1 MDGVSHP
8 SGVLEFGR
16 YRLDR
21 HRREFFADGRPVELG
36 GRAFDTLVALVDGRG
51 TVLSKDRLLRRVWP
65 DRVVEE
71 NNLEIQISTLRK
83 VLGADRHLIRTV
95 VGRGYQFTGDIRG
108 PGPAVVG
115 ASVPIQATNLPA
127 PVSELIGREA
137 EIRDVLRLVTA
148 HRLVTLTGAGGI
160 GKTRLGL
167 EIARQL
173 LPTFPDGVS
182 LTDLAPVSDGALV
195 PVTAAAALNLTLVAA
210 AVSPEGIASAI
221 STKRLLLVLDNCEH
235 LVDPS
240 ARMVQA
246 LLRGSPGVSLLVTSR
261 EPLRVE
267 GEYIYRV
274 PPLAM
279 PPEGTDMDED
289 VFRYDAVRLFLTR
302 ARAAEPRFTPDA
314 PIAPALAAISRRLDG
329 IPLAIELAAACVP
342 SFGVEGIAARLD
354 DRFTLLTRGNR
365 TALPRHQTLRATLDW
380 SCELL
385 SEHERV
391 VLRRL
396 AVFAGA
402 FALEAASAVAASGGD
417 VSAGGVEHALAGL
430 VTRSLVSAN
439 VSGAVPYYRLLETTR
454 AYALERLRESG
465 EFGALARRHAEYQC
479 TLCERTELEWGTR
492 PPVDWLAVYGHQ
504 IDNVRLAL
512 DWAFSPSGDAGIGMT
527 LAVAAVPLW
536 LHLSLVT
543 ECRARVEQAIAH
555 LGPQVPSDPRRDMR
569 LFLALG
575 HTFLH
580 SRDIGSPDMNVALT
594 KALELAENVDDTEYR
609 LGAMFGL
616 YAYRL
621 NTGDYRGALAL
632 AETFRTVAAKTA
644 DPSDVL
650 VGGRLIGVALHILGD
665 HPAARRHV
673 EPLVG
678 ADFTTTRR
686 SHIIRYQFD
695 QRVMT
700 HCYYARILWLQ
711 GFADQAMHIA
721 DSIVDYAQTKDHLL
735 SLLYARISGAAIAL
749 CAGDLATAE
758 RDVRLA
764 FDLAAKHRLET
775 WNAWAQCFGGVL
787 VIRRGDSREGSR
799 LLRAALEGL
808 PEPAFHHHLSLLL
821 AELAA
826 GLGGAGQITE
836 GLGAI
841 DKALARAERTEER
854 WFFAEVLRRKGELLL
869 LQGAPDAEEWFGQAV
884 AWARRQGAL
893 SLELRSA
900 TSLAR
905 LHQRGGR
912 TTQARKVLTP
922 VYRRFT
928 EGFGTADLMTAKAVL
943 DTLR

>member
-1 MDGVSHP
+1 MDGVSDP
-8 SGVLEFGR
+8 SAVLEFGR

-21 HRREFFADGRPVELG
+21 HRREFIADGRPVELG
-36 GRAFDTLVALVDGRG
+36 GRAFDTLLALVDGRG
-51 TVLSKDRLLRRVWP
+51 TVLSKDELLRRIWP
-65 DRVVEE
+65 DRIVEE
-71 NNLEIQISTLRK
+71 NNLEIQISALRK

-95 VGRGYQFTGDIRG
+95 FGRGYQFTGDLRG
-108 PGPAVVG
+108 PGTAVLG
-115 ASVPIQATNLPA
+115 ASAPIQATNLPA

-137 EIRDVLRLVTA
+137 EIRDVLSLVTA

-160 GKTRLGL
+160 GKTRLAL
-167 EIARQL
+167 EAARQL
-173 LPTFPDGVS
+173 VPAFPDGVF
-182 LTDLAPVSDGALV
+182 LADLAPVSDGALV

-221 STKRLLLVLDNCEH
+221 SAKRLLLVLDNCEH

-240 ARMVQA
+240 ARMAQA
-246 LLRGSPGVSLLVTSR
+246 LLRASPGVSLLVTSR

-267 GEYIYRV
+267 GEYVYRV

-279 PPEGTDMDED
+279 PPEDAGMEEN
-289 VFRYDAVRLFLTR
+289 VFRYDAVRLFVTR

-314 PIAPALAAISRRLDG
+314 RIAPSVAAISRRLDG
-329 IPLAIELAAACVP
+329 MPLAIELAAACVP
-342 SFGVEGIAARLD
+342 SFGVDGIAARLD
-354 DRFTLLTRGNR
+354 DRFTLLTSGNR
-365 TALPRHQTLRATLDW
+365 TALPRHQTLHATLDW

-396 AVFAGA
+396 AVFAGT
-402 FALEAASAVAASGGD
+402 FAPEAARAVAASGD

-439 VSGAVPYYRLLETTR
+439 VSGAVPSYRLLETTR

-479 TLCERTELEWGTR
+479 RLCERTELEWGTS
-492 PPVDWLAVYGHQ
+492 PPVDWLAAYGHQ

-621 NTGDYRGALAL
+621 NTGEYRGALAL

-644 DPSDVL
+644 DPSDAL

-665 HPAARRHV
+665 QPAARRHI
-673 EPLVG
+673 EPLLG
-678 ADFTTTRR
+678 ADFATTRR

-711 GFADQAMHIA
+711 GFADQAMQIA
-721 DSIVDYAQTKDHLL
+721 DSIVDYARTKGHLL

-749 CAGDLATAE
+749 CAGDLETAE
-758 RDVRLA
+758 RHVRLA

-821 AELAA
+821 AELAE
-826 GLGGAGQITE
+826 GLGGAGQIAE
-836 GLGAI
+836 GLVAI

-854 WFFAEVLRRKGELLL
+854 WFFSEVLRKKGELLL
-869 LQGAPDAEEWFGQAV
+869 LQGAPGAEEWFGQAFD
-884 AWARRQGAL
+884 WARRQGAL

-912 TTQARKVLTP
+912 TTQARTVLAP

-928 EGFGTADLMTAKAVL
+928 EGFGTADLVTAKTLL

>member
-1 MDGVSHP
+1 M
-8 SGVLEFGR
+8 
-16 YRLDR
+16 
-21 HRREFFADGRPVELG
+21 
-36 GRAFDTLVALVDGRG
+36 
-51 TVLSKDRLLRRVWP
+51 VLSSWADASTSLGPRRRSRNGPQQGTSLLHRIWP

-95 VGRGYQFTGDIRG
+95 FGRGYQFTGDVRG
-108 PGPAVVG
+108 PGTPVVG
-115 ASVPIQATNLPA
+115 APVPIQATNLPA
-127 PVSELIGREA
+127 PVSELIGRET
-137 EIRDVLRLVTA
+137 EIRDVLSLVTT

-160 GKTRLGL
+160 GKTRLGS

-173 LPTFPDGVS
+173 LPTFPDGVF
-182 LTDLAPVSDGALV
+182 LADLAPVSDGALV
-195 PVTAAAALNLTLVAA
+195 PAAAAAALNLTLAAA

-221 STKRLLLVLDNCEH
+221 SAKRLLLVLDNCEH

-240 ARMVQA
+240 ARMAQA
-246 LLRGSPGVSLLVTSR
+246 LLRASPSVSLLVTSR

-267 GEYIYRV
+267 GEYVYRV
-274 PPLAM
+274 PSLAM
-279 PPEGTDMDED
+279 PPEGADMEED
-289 VFRYDAVRLFLTR
+289 VFRYDAVRLFVTR
-302 ARAAEPRFTPDA
+302 AHAAEPRFTPDA
-314 PIAPALAAISRRLDG
+314 RIAPAVVAISRRLDG
-329 IPLAIELAAACVP
+329 MPLAIELAAACVP
-342 SFGVEGIAARLD
+342 SFGVDGIAARLD
-354 DRFTLLTRGNR
+354 DRFTLLTSGNR

-396 AVFAGA
+396 AVFAGT
-402 FALEAASAVAASGGD
+402 FALDAASAVAASGD
-417 VSAGGVEHALAGL
+417 VSVADVERALAGL

-439 VSGAVPYYRLLETTR
+439 VSGAVPSYRLLETTR
-454 AYALERLRESG
+454 AYALERLHESG
-465 EFGALARRHAEYQC
+465 EFGALARRHAAYLC
-479 TLCERTELEWGTR
+479 SLCERTELEWGAS

-504 IDNVRLAL
+504 IDNVRVAL
-512 DWAFSPSGDAGIGMT
+512 DWAFSPSGDAGMGMT

-555 LGPQVPSDPRRDMR
+555 LGPQVPSDPRRDMQ

-575 HTFLH
+575 HTFLN

-609 LGAMFGL
+609 LGAIFGL

-632 AETFRTVAAKTA
+632 AETFRTVAAKTT
-644 DPSDVL
+644 DPSDAL
-650 VGGRLIGVALHILGD
+650 VGSRLIGVALHILGD
-665 HPAARRHV
+665 QPAARRHI

-678 ADFTTTRR
+678 ADLTTTRR

-695 QRVMT
+695 QRVT
-700 HCYYARILWLQ
+700 SHCYNTRILWLQ

-721 DSIVDYAQTKDHLL
+721 NSIVDYARTKDHLL
-735 SLLYARISGAAIAL
+735 SLLYALVSGASIAL
-749 CAGDLATAE
+749 CAGDLATA
-758 RDVRLA
+758 DHHVRLA
-764 FDLAAKHRLET
+764 FDFAAKHRLET
-775 WNAWAQCFGGVL
+775 WNAWAQCFAGVL
-787 VIRRGDSREGSR
+787 VIRRGDSRAGSR

-808 PEPAFHHHLSLLL
+808 PEPVFHHYMSLLL
-821 AELAA
+821 AELAE
-826 GLGGAGQITE
+826 GLGGAGQIAE
-836 GLGAI
+836 GLVVI

-854 WFFAEVLRRKGELLL
+854 WFFSELLRKKGDLLL
-869 LQGAPDAEEWFGQAV
+869 LQGAPGAEEWFGQGFD
-884 AWARRQGAL
+884 WARRQGAL

-905 LHQRGGR
+905 FHQRGGR
-912 TTQARKVLTP
+912 TTQARKVLAL
-922 VYRRFT
+922 VYQRFT
-928 EGFGTADLMTAKAVL
+928 EGFGTADLMTAKALL

>member
-8 SGVLEFGR
+8 SALLEFGR

-21 HRREFFADGRPVELG
+21 HRREFIADGRPVELG
-36 GRAFDTLVALVDGRG
+36 GRAFDTLLALVDGHG
-51 TVLSKDRLLRRVWP
+51 TVLSKDELLRRIWP
-65 DRVVEE
+65 DRVVAE

-95 VGRGYQFTGDIRG
+95 FGRGYQFTGDIRG
-108 PGPAVVG
+108 PGTAVVG
-115 ASVPIQATNLPA
+115 APVPIQATNLPA

-137 EIRDVLRLVTA
+137 GIRDVLSLVTA

-173 LPTFPDGVS
+173 LPTFPDGVF
-182 LTDLAPVSDGALV
+182 LADLAPVSDGALV

-210 AVSPEGIASAI
+210 AVSPEGIASAV
-221 STKRLLLVLDNCEH
+221 SAKRLLLVLDNCEH
-235 LVDPS
+235 LVDHS
-240 ARMVQA
+240 ARMAQA

-267 GEYIYRV
+267 GEYVYRV

-279 PPEGTDMDED
+279 PPEDACMEED
-289 VFRYDAVRLFLTR
+289 VFRYDAVRLFVTR

-314 PIAPALAAISRRLDG
+314 RVAPAVAAISRRLDG

-342 SFGVEGIAARLD
+342 SFGVDGIATRLD
-354 DRFTLLTRGNR
+354 DRFTLLTSGSR
-365 TALPRHQTLRATLDW
+365 TVLPRHQTLRATLDW

-396 AVFAGA
+396 AVFAGT
-402 FALEAASAVAASGGD
+402 FALEAASAVAASGD
-417 VSAGGVEHALAGL
+417 VSVDGVEHALAGL

-465 EFGALARRHAEYQC
+465 ELGALARRHAEYQC
-479 TLCERTELEWGTR
+479 TLCERTELEWGTS
-492 PPVDWLAVYGHQ
+492 PPGDWLAVYGHQ

-512 DWAFSPSGDAGIGMT
+512 DWAFSPNGDAGLGMT

-536 LHLSLVT
+536 LHLSLVP

-594 KALELAENVDDTEYR
+594 KALELAEHVDDTEYR

-621 NTGDYRGALAL
+621 NKGDYRGALAL

-644 DPSDVL
+644 DPSDAL
-650 VGGRLIGVALHILGD
+650 VGGRLIGVALYMLGD
-665 HPAARRHV
+665 QPAARQHI

-678 ADFTTTRR
+678 ADFATTRR

-700 HCYYARILWLQ
+700 HCYYTRILWLQ
-711 GFADQAMHIA
+711 GFADQAMQIA
-721 DSIVDYAQTKDHLL
+721 DSIVDYARTKDHLL

-749 CAGDLATAE
+749 CAGDLATA
-758 RDVRLA
+758 DHHVRLA
-764 FDLAAKHRLET
+764 FDLTAKHRLET

-808 PEPAFHHHLSLLL
+808 PGPAFHHLMSLLL
-821 AELAA
+821 AELAE
-826 GLGGAGQITE
+826 GLGGAGQTAE
-836 GLGAI
+836 GLVAI

-854 WFFAEVLRRKGELLL
+854 WFFSELLRKKGELLL
-869 LQGAPDAEEWFGQAV
+869 LQGAPGAEDWFWQAFD
-884 AWARRQGAL
+884 WARRQGAL

-912 TTQARKVLTP
+912 TTQARKVLAP

-928 EGFGTADLMTAKAVL
+928 EGFGTADLMTAKALL

>member
-1 MDGVSHP
+1 MDGASHP

-21 HRREFFADGRPVELG
+21 HRREFLADGRPVELG

-51 TVLSKDRLLRRVWP
+51 TVLSKDWLLRSIWP

-95 VGRGYQFTGDIRG
+95 VGRGYQFTGDVRG
-108 PGPAVVG
+108 PGSAVVG
-115 ASVPIQATNLPA
+115 APVPIRATNLPA

-137 EIRDVLRLVTA
+137 EIREVLSLVTA

-167 EIARQL
+167 EIARRL
-173 LPTFPDGVS
+173 LPTFLDGVY
-182 LTDLAPVSDGALV
+182 LTDLAPISDGALV
-195 PVTAAAALNLTLVAA
+195 SVTAAAALNLTLVAA

-267 GEYIYRV
+267 GEYVYRV

-279 PPEGTDMDED
+279 PPEGTGEDED
-289 VFRYDAVRLFLTR
+289 MFRYDAVRLFLTR
-302 ARAAEPRFTPDA
+302 AQAAEPRFTPGA
-314 PIAPALAAISRRLDG
+314 PIALAVAAISRRLDG

-342 SFGVEGIAARLD
+342 AFGVDGIAARLD
-354 DRFTLLTRGNR
+354 DRFTLLTSGNR

-385 SEHERV
+385 TEHERV

-396 AVFAGA
+396 AVFAGT
-402 FALEAASAVAASGGD
+402 FALEAASTVAAGGE

-439 VSGAVPYYRLLETTR
+439 VSGAVPYFRLLETTR
-454 AYALERLRESG
+454 AYALARLRESG
-465 EFGALARRHAEYQC
+465 EFDALARRHAEYQC
-479 TLCERTELEWGTR
+479 TLCERIGLQWGTSPR
-492 PPVDWLAVYGHQ
+492 VDWLAVYGHQ
-504 IDNVRLAL
+504 LDNVRLAL
-512 DWAFSPSGDAGIGMT
+512 DWALSPSGDAGIGMT

-555 LGPQVPSDPRRDMR
+555 RAPQVPSDPRRDMQ

-575 HTFLH
+575 HTFLN
-580 SRDIGSPDMNVALT
+580 SRDIGSPEMNVALT
-594 KALELAENVDDTEYR
+594 KALELAEDLDDTEYR
-609 LGAMFGL
+609 LAAMFGL
-616 YAYRL
+616 YAYRI

-632 AETFRTVAAKTA
+632 AETFRSVAAKTT
-644 DPSDVL
+644 DPSDAL
-650 VGGRLIGVALHILGD
+650 VGARLIGVALHILGD
-665 HPAARRHV
+665 QPGARRLF

-695 QRVMT
+695 QRVT
-700 HCYYARILWLQ
+700 IHCYYARILWLQ
-711 GFADQAMHIA
+711 GFADQAMQVA
-721 DSIVDYAQTKDHLL
+721 DSIVDYAQTEEHLL
-735 SLLYARISGAAIAL
+735 SLLYALISGAAIAL
-749 CAGDLATAE
+749 CAGNVTTVDHH
-758 RDVRLA
+758 VRLA
-764 FDLAAKHRLET
+764 FDLSAKHGLET
-775 WNAWAQCFGGVL
+775 WNAWAQCFVGVL
-787 VIRRGDSREGSR
+787 VIRRRDSRAGSR
-799 LLRAALEGL
+799 LLRAALEVL
-808 PEPAFHHHLSLLL
+808 PEPVFHHYMSIFL

-826 GLGGAGQITE
+826 GLGGAGQIAD
-836 GLGAI
+836 GLVAI
-841 DKALARAERTEER
+841 DKALSRAERTEER
-854 WFFAEVLRRKGELLL
+854 WFFPELLRTKGELLL
-869 LQGAPDAEEWFGQAV
+869 LQGAPVAEEWLEQAFD
-884 AWARRQGAL
+884 WAGRQGAL
-893 SLELRSA
+893 SLQLRSA
-900 TSLAR
+900 MSLAR
-905 LHQRGGR
+905 LHLRGGR
-912 TTQARKVLTP
+912 ITRARKLLAP

-928 EGFGTADLMTAKAVL
+928 EGFGTADLMTAKALL

>member
-51 TVLSKDRLLRRVWP
+51 TVLSKDGLLRRIWP

-115 ASVPIQATNLPA
+115 PSVPIQATNLPA

-137 EIRDVLRLVTA
+137 EFRDVLSLVTA

-173 LPTFPDGVS
+173 LPTFPDGVC

-267 GEYIYRV
+267 GEYMYRV

-314 PIAPALAAISRRLDG
+314 PIAPAVAAISRRLDG

-354 DRFTLLTRGNR
+354 DRFTLLTSGNR

-396 AVFAGA
+396 AVFAGT
-402 FALEAASAVAASGGD
+402 FALEAASAVAGSGD
-417 VSAGGVEHALAGL
+417 LSAGDVEHALAGL

-439 VSGAVPYYRLLETTR
+439 VSGAVPSYRLLETTR

-465 EFGALARRHAEYQC
+465 EFGALARRHAEYHC

-512 DWAFSPSGDAGIGMT
+512 DWAFSPTGDAGLGMT

-536 LHLSLVT
+536 LHLSLVP

-575 HTFLH
+575 HTFSN

-594 KALELAENVDDTEYR
+594 KALELAETLDDTEYR

-621 NTGDYRGALAL
+621 NTGDYRSALAL

-644 DPSDVL
+644 DPSDAL
-650 VGGRLIGVALHILGD
+650 IGGRLIGVALHILGD
-665 HPAARRHV
+665 QPAARRHI

-678 ADFTTTRR
+678 ADFTTPRR

-695 QRVMT
+695 QRVTT
-700 HCYYARILWLQ
+700 HCYYTRILWLQ
-711 GFADQAMHIA
+711 GFADQAMQIA
-721 DSIVDYAQTKDHLL
+721 DSIVDYARTKDHLL
-735 SLLYARISGAAIAL
+735 SLLYARISGASIAL
-749 CAGDLATAE
+749 YAGDLATA
-758 RDVRLA
+758 DHQVRLA

-775 WNAWAQCFGGVL
+775 WNAWARCFGGVL
-787 VIRRGDSREGSR
+787 VMRRGDSRAGSR

-808 PEPAFHHHLSLLL
+808 PEPVFHHYMSLLL
-821 AELAA
+821 AELAE
-826 GLGGAGQITE
+826 GLGGAGQIAE
-836 GLGAI
+836 GLRAI

-854 WFFAEVLRRKGELLL
+854 WFFSELLRKKGELLL
-869 LQGAPDAEEWFGQAV
+869 LQGAPGAEEWFGQALD
-884 AWARRQGAL
+884 WAGRQGAL

-912 TTQARKVLTP
+912 TAQARKLLAP

-928 EGFGTADLMTAKAVL
+928 EGFGTADLMTAKALL

>member
-1 MDGVSHP
+1 MDGVSDP
-8 SGVLEFGR
+8 SAVLEFGR

-21 HRREFFADGRPVELG
+21 HRREFIAAGRPVELG
-36 GRAFDTLVALVDGRG
+36 SRAFDTLLALVDGRG
-51 TVLSKDRLLRRVWP
+51 TVLSKDELLRRIWP

-71 NNLEIQISTLRK
+71 NNLETQISTLRK

-95 VGRGYQFTGDIRG
+95 FGRGYQFTGDIRG
-108 PGPAVVG
+108 PGTAVVG
-115 ASVPIQATNLPA
+115 APVPIQATNLPA

-137 EIRDVLRLVTA
+137 EIRDVLSLVTA

-173 LPTFPDGVS
+173 LPTFPDGVF
-182 LTDLAPVSDGALV
+182 LADLAPVSDGALV
-195 PVTAAAALNLTLVAA
+195 PATAAAALNLTLAAA

-221 STKRLLLVLDNCEH
+221 TAKRLLLVLDNCEH
-235 LVDPS
+235 LVDAS
-240 ARMVQA
+240 ARMAQA
-246 LLRGSPGVSLLVTSR
+246 LLRASPGVSLLVTSR

-267 GEYIYRV
+267 GEHVYRV
-274 PPLAM
+274 PPLTM
-279 PPEGTDMDED
+279 PPEDADMEDD
-289 VFRYDAVRLFLTR
+289 VFRYDAVRLFVTR
-302 ARAAEPRFTPDA
+302 AQAAEPRFTPDA
-314 PIAPALAAISRRLDG
+314 RIAPAVAAISRRLDG

-342 SFGVEGIAARLD
+342 SFGVDGIAARLD
-354 DRFTLLTRGNR
+354 DRFTLLTSGNR

-396 AVFAGA
+396 AVFAGT
-402 FALEAASAVAASGGD
+402 FALEAASAVVASGD
-417 VSAGGVEHALAGL
+417 VSAADLEHALAGL
-430 VTRSLVSAN
+430 VTRSLVAAS

-454 AYALERLRESG
+454 AYALERLGESG
-465 EFGALARRHAEYQC
+465 EFGAFARRHAEYQC
-479 TLCERTELEWGTR
+479 TLCERTELQWGTS

-504 IDNVRLAL
+504 VDNVRLAL
-512 DWAFSPSGDAGIGMT
+512 DWAFSPSGDAGLGMT

-536 LHLSLVT
+536 MHLSLVT

-580 SRDIGSPDMNVALT
+580 SRDIESPSMNVALT

-644 DPSDVL
+644 DPSDAL

-665 HPAARRHV
+665 QPAARRHI
-673 EPLVG
+673 EPLLG
-678 ADFTTTRR
+678 ADFATTRR

-700 HCYYARILWLQ
+700 HCYYTRILWLQ
-711 GFADQAMHIA
+711 GFADQAVQIA
-721 DSIVDYAQTKDHLL
+721 DGIVDYARTKDHVL
-735 SLLYARISGAAIAL
+735 SLLYALISGACPIAL
-749 CAGDLATAE
+749 YAGDLAAADQ
-758 RDVRLA
+758 RVRLA
-764 FDLAAKHRLET
+764 FDLAAKHRLVT
-775 WNAWAQCFGGVL
+775 WNAWAQCFEGVL
-787 VIRRGDSREGSR
+787 VIRRGDNRAGSR

-808 PEPAFHHHLSLLL
+808 PVFHHHMNLFL

-826 GLGGAGQITE
+826 GLGGAGQIAE
-836 GLGAI
+836 GLVVI

-854 WFFAEVLRRKGELLL
+854 WLFAELLRRKGDLLV
-869 LQGAPDAEEWFGQAV
+869 LQGAPGAEDWFGQAV
-884 AWARRQGAL
+884 DWARRQGAL

-912 TTQARKVLTP
+912 TTQARKVLAP

-928 EGFGTADLMTAKAVL
+928 EGFGTADLMTAKALL